1 MRRLGLIRKSA
12 FAPIFTRNIRVLIL
26 GSLPGEAS
34 LKAQRYYAHPQN
46 QFWRLAGAVIGR
58 EDLPGLEYDHRL
70 AALLAAGIGL
80 WDTIASALRS
90 GSLDA
95 AIREAEHAPLAELAA
110 TLPALRAVGFNGKT
124 SARIGRAQLAGL
136 PLALVDLP
144 SSSPAYAAMP
154 FAAKREAWLGLKQF
168 LA

>member
-1 MRRLGLIRKSA
+1 MRKSA
-12 FAPIFTRNIRVLIL
+12 FPPVVSPGTRVLIL

-46 QFWRLAGAVIGR
+46 LFWRLAGAVIGR
-58 EDLPGLEYDHRL
+58 EDLPALDYEARL
-70 AALLAAGIGL
+70 DALLDAGIGL
-80 WDTIASALRS
+80 WDTVASALRA

-124 SARIGRAQLAGL
+124 SARIGRAQLSGCA
-136 PLALVDLP
+136 LALVDLP
-144 SSSPAYAAMP
+144 SSSPAHAAMS
-154 FAAKREAWLGLKQF
+154 FAEKRERWLALKEF